1 DAARHELCIE
11 LPAEPLLVAAD
22 PTRLSQ
28 ALANL
33 LSNAAKYT
41 PHGGRIVVRVRA
53 EGAEAVIDVID
64 NGIGIP
70 EPELE
75 RIFSMF
81 AQVTPAIDRS
91 QGGLGIG
98 LALSRGLVEL
108 HGGRIHATSGGPG
121 EVSAFTVRLPLSV
134 ATAMEH
140 APAPPQAAVPAQDA
154 AARRI
159 LVVDDNIDAAES
171 LAMLLQ
177 LDGHETALAHD
188 GQRAL
193 ELARSFAPQVM
204 LLDIG

>member
-53 EGAEAVIDVID
+53 EGAEAVMEVTD
-64 NGIGIP
+64 NGMGIP

-108 HGGRIHATSGGPG
+108 HGGRIHATSSGPG
-121 EVSAFTVRLPLSV
+121 KGSTFTVRLPLAAPAV
-134 ATAMEH
+134 DH
-140 APAPPQAAVPAQDA
+140 APRPSPAARPAQAAAC
-154 AARRI
+154 RI

-177 LDGHETALAHD
+177 LDGHETALAPD

-193 ELARSFAPQVM
+193 E
-204 LLDIG
+204 